1 MNHTLEADSIQLEL
15 GDKIILSD
23 IYIKCQTGRIT
34 GLLGRNGQGKT
45 CLMNIIY
52 GNLNPS
58 YKSIRLDRTPINKNF
73 KKKGLIAYLPQHNFI
88 PRHLSLKRIF
98 ADFDI
103 NYSDF
108 QRTFPEFSD
117 QYLSP
122 IKNLSAGQSRLIEVY
137 VIVKSKTK
145 FSMLDEPFTH
155 LMPLHIEK
163 MIEIVHT
170 EKSVKGILICDHLYK
185 YIMDLADDLY
195 MLANGKT
202 SLIKDK
208 SDEALQGYARF

>member
-1 MNHTLEADSIQLEL
+1 MNHTLEADSIQLEF

-23 IYIKCQTGRIT
+23 TYIKCQTGKIT

-58 YKSIRLDRTPINKNF
+58 YKSIRLDRTPINQTF

-98 ADFDI
+98 SDFDI
-103 NYSDF
+103 DYSDF
-108 QRTFPEFSD
+108 QRIFPEFSD
-117 QYLSP
+117 QYLTP
-122 IKNLSAGQSRLIEVY
+122 MKNLSAGQRRLIEVY

-163 MIEIVHT
+163 VIEI
-170 EKSVKGILICDHLYK
+170 ILIEKAAKGLLISDHLYK

-195 MLANGKT
+195 MLENGKT

-208 SDEALQGYARF
+208 SDKALQGYARF

>member
-1 MNHTLEADSIQLEL
+1 MNHTLEADSIQLEF

-45 CLMNIIY
+45 CLINIIY
-52 GNLNPS
+52 GNLKPS
-58 YKSIRLDRTPINKNF
+58 YKSIRLDRNPISQTF
-73 KKKGLIAYLPQHNFI
+73 KKKGLIAFLPQHNFI

-103 NYSDF
+103 DYFDF
-108 QRTFPEFSD
+108 QRIFPEFSD
-117 QYLSP
+117 QYLTP
-122 IKNLSAGQSRLIEVY
+122 IKNLSAGQRRLIEVY

-163 MIEIVHT
+163 VIEI
-170 EKSVKGILICDHLYK
+170 ILIEKAAKGLLISDHLYK

-195 MLANGKT
+195 MLENGKT

-208 SDEALQGYARF
+208 SDKALQGYARF

>member
-1 MNHTLEADSIQLEL
+1 MNHTLEADSIQLEF

-23 IYIKCQTGRIT
+23 TYIKCQTGKIT

-58 YKSIRLDRTPINKNF
+58 YKSIRLDRNPISQTF
-73 KKKGLIAYLPQHNFI
+73 KKRGLIAFLPQHNFI

-103 NYSDF
+103 DYSEF

-117 QYLSP
+117 QYLTP
-122 IKNLSAGQSRLIEVY
+122 MKNLSAGQRRLIEVY

-163 MIEIVHT
+163 VIEI
-170 EKSVKGILICDHLYK
+170 ILIEKAAKGLLISDHLYK

-195 MLANGKT
+195 MLENGKT

-208 SDEALQGYARF
+208 SDKALQGYARF